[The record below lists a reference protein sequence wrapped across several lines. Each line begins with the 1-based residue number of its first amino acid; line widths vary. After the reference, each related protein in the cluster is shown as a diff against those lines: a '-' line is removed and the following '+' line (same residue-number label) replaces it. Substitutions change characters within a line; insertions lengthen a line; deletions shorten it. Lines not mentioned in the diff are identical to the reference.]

1 MAGGLRNALLGVPF
15 VVVILLVVFAASPW
29 LATCGGHD
37 EVVTAAVL
45 KCPRAVELLGA
56 DAHPVRL
63 GIACGSTKSSGN
75 SGVARWGLPY
85 TGSRGRGTVSFD
97 AEKWGDDWQLHRA
110 ELEVDGESI
119 DILACSGGSAPSTKQ
134 AQIVQTN
141 ADAATAT
148 FEGKVIRSTH
158 PTILTGSTCVGSLKR
173 ERGATTAHVTVT
185 CKAGIGESGGAA
197 PSGAIKLYDGDGTF
211 SMEVGDPSRR
221 DDDRSELEDAK
232 TSDQDTTPG
241 CRLSG
246 AGEQGTLTIWDAAPA
261 FEIVVAL

>member
-15 VVVILLVVFAASPW
+15 VVVILLVVFAVSPF

-45 KCPRAVELLGA
+45 RCPRAVELLGE

-97 AEKWGDDWQLHRA
+97 AEKWGDEWQLHRA
-110 ELEVDGESI
+110 ELEMDGESI
-119 DILACSGGSAPSTKQ
+119 DILACSSRPPSRPSGG
-134 AQIVQTN
+134 QIVQTN

-158 PTILTGSTCVGSLKR
+158 PTILTGSTCVGTLKR

-185 CKAGIGESGGAA
+185 CKAGIGES
-197 PSGAIKLYDGDGTF
+197 
-211 SMEVGDPSRR
+211 
-221 DDDRSELEDAK
+221 
-232 TSDQDTTPG
+232 
-241 CRLSG
+241 
-246 AGEQGTLTIWDAAPA
+246 
-261 FEIVVAL
+261 